1 MIHIIKAM
9 YDGGRGSSLRAI
21 AQELGISRNTVRKY
35 AAMPEEAIA
44 TYLDERERTKR
55 LDGHRDYIVHLLE
68 TYPRLSAVKI
78 LRKLKE
84 AHGELGVSSRTA
96 RRYVRAL
103 KETTT
108 LKRERYYEPVLDMAP
123 GVQCQVDGGE
133 LRGVPVG
140 GVATTVYFV
149 VFVLSYSR
157 LLYVAASP
165 RPIDTAALI
174 RMHDAAFRAFGGFP
188 KECVYDQTS
197 LVVIAETFR
206 ELTLNERFHRYAST
220 VGFRI
225 RACEGYDPESKG
237 KVEAGVKYVKQ
248 DALYGETFADFPAL
262 DAYLAQWLAETA
274 NVRTHAASG
283 EAPQTRFERD
293 ECAALGAY
301 FSPVGIAELGPA
313 PIETRK
319 ADKTGLIAYRANKYS
334 VPLAYQRSS
343 VGVMEEDGQL
353 LVCALDTG
361 DVVARH
367 PLGCGKGETFKNTNH
382 YRDRAQQIADLEG
395 EIAAALGAPLG
406 RRLCALLKA
415 TSPAIYKDQLRG
427 AKRVLAAQP
436 DVPEA
441 VLERLCDRP
450 CLTATGLRDY
460 LLAYAAHPERLDA
473 PAAEP
478 PHPLGPP
485 GTSPLARYASVGAER
500 RSEVAHEL
508 H

>member
-1 MIHIIKAM
+1 MIHKIKAM

-35 AAMPEEAIA
+35 ATMPEEDIA

-174 RMHDAAFRAFGGFP
+174 RMHDA
-188 KECVYDQTS
+188 
-197 LVVIAETFR
+197 
-206 ELTLNERFHRYAST
+206 
-220 VGFRI
+220 
-225 RACEGYDPESKG
+225 
-237 KVEAGVKYVKQ
+237 
-248 DALYGETFADFPAL
+248 
-262 DAYLAQWLAETA
+262 
-274 NVRTHAASG
+274 
-283 EAPQTRFERD
+283 
-293 ECAALGAY
+293 
-301 FSPVGIAELGPA
+301 
-313 PIETRK
+313 
-319 ADKTGLIAYRANKYS
+319 
-334 VPLAYQRSS
+334 
-343 VGVMEEDGQL
+343 
-353 LVCALDTG
+353 
-361 DVVARH
+361 
-367 PLGCGKGETFKNTNH
+367 
-382 YRDRAQQIADLEG
+382 
-395 EIAAALGAPLG
+395 
-406 RRLCALLKA
+406 RL
-415 TSPAIYKDQLRG
+415 P
-427 AKRVLAAQP
+427 
-436 DVPEA
+436 
-441 VLERLCDRP
+441 
-450 CLTATGLRDY
+450 GLRRV
-460 LLAYAAHPERLDA
+460 P
-473 PAAEP
+473 
-478 PHPLGPP
+478 
-485 GTSPLARYASVGAER
+485 
-500 RSEVAHEL
+500 
-508 H
+508 

>member
-1 MIHIIKAM
+1 MIHKIKAM

-35 AAMPEEAIA
+35 ATMPEEDIA

-140 GVATTVYFV
+140 GVPTTVYFV

-248 DALYGETFADFPAL
+248 DGLYGETFADFPAL
-262 DAYLAQWLAETA
+262 EAHLAQWLDETA

-283 EAPQTRFERD
+283 EAPQARFERD
-293 ECAALGAY
+293 ERTAMGAY
-301 FSPVGIAELGPA
+301 FSPAAIPELGPA

-319 ADKTGLIAYRANKYS
+319 ADKTGLIA
-334 VPLAYQRSS
+334 
-343 VGVMEEDGQL
+343 
-353 LVCALDTG
+353 
-361 DVVARH
+361 
-367 PLGCGKGETFKNTNH
+367 
-382 YRDRAQQIADLEG
+382 
-395 EIAAALGAPLG
+395 
-406 RRLCALLKA
+406 
-415 TSPAIYKDQLRG
+415 
-427 AKRVLAAQP
+427 
-436 DVPEA
+436 
-441 VLERLCDRP
+441 
-450 CLTATGLRDY
+450 
-460 LLAYAAHPERLDA
+460 
-473 PAAEP
+473 
-478 PHPLGPP
+478 
-485 GTSPLARYASVGAER
+485 
-500 RSEVAHEL
+500 
-508 H
+508 